1 MTAPRGQPVFHFDA
15 AITSGG
21 EPPLFSRSLAQSRR
35 HLRSPHMSTRYFA
48 VSAEAIQVV
57 IDWKGLMLALLAAF
71 IGASA
76 DAVLKLAAAERL
88 PFWNR
93 WFFCGC
99 VLSGAFVIVWVLLM
113 QTMKIATAGIFYAV
127 VSALLLVAIGALFFG
142 ERLNAGEMT
151 GVVMAT
157 LAILLLGRLA

>member
-1 MTAPRGQPVFHFDA
+1 M
-15 AITSGG
+15 
-21 EPPLFSRSLAQSRR
+21 
-35 HLRSPHMSTRYFA
+35 A
-48 VSAEAIQVV
+48 V
-57 IDWKGLMLALLAAF
+57 DWKGLLLALLAAA
-71 IGASA
+71 IGVSA
-76 DAVLKLAAAERL
+76 DALLKLASAERL

-99 VLSGAFVIVWVLLM
+99 VLTAGFVVVWVVLM

-127 VSALLLVAIGALFFG
+127 VSALLLVAIGTLFFG

-157 LAILLLGRLA
+157 LAVLLLGRLA